1 MKTILLN
8 VVFLLFLLAGCRQSE
23 LKEFEFSF
31 TIENISS
38 YKITLDIDY
47 EKNYSIQE
55 QNIFFDLQEKRENI
69 KTHTGKLTNDEW
81 AEFKT
86 LISRSR
92 LFNMKDSY
100 GFEHNPNPSDPLS
113 NLIYQI
119 NYTVDGKTKY
129 ISIRPNDTNKYS
141 GNFLKFITYLNKFI
155 SLHRS

>member
-8 VVFLLFLLAGCRQSE
+8 VVFLLFLLAGCQSE

-38 YKITLDIDY
+38 YKISLEIDH
-47 EKNYSIQE
+47 EKNYCIQE

-69 KTHTGKLTNDEW
+69 KTRTGKLTNDELT
-81 AEFKT
+81 EFKT

-92 LFNMKDSY
+92 LFNMKNSY
-100 GFEHNPNPSDPLS
+100 GFEQDSNPNDPLS

-119 NYTVDGKTKY
+119 SYTVSGRTKY
-129 ISIRPNDTNKYS
+129 ISIRPNETNKYS
-141 GNFLKFITYLNKFI
+141 GNFLILLTCLNKFI